1 MAIGIN
7 EFRAGFNGTRPNRF
21 KVSFDEV
28 PAGVPGAPAYL
39 DLYVKATSVPGSSIG
54 VIPTPWMGRVVKF
67 SGERTFADWTIQVYD
82 SSNPTINLRTF
93 FEAWI
98 DSMDGRNTHNI
109 NYKNVGS
116 AKVKWNDISGNTG
129 VGIHSNQEMFNSVI
143 TLRNCFP
150 IDISA
155 MELSY
160 DAVDTFAEFTITLA
174 YDFWEVDTGGGFV
187 GPPQN

>member
-21 KVSFDEV
+21 RISFDEV
-28 PAGVPGAPAYL
+28 PAGVPGAPENL

-54 VIPTPWMGRVVKF
+54 VIPTPWMGRVIKF

-82 SSNPTINLRTF
+82 SSNPSVNLRTF
-93 FEAWI
+93 FEGWI
-98 DSMDGRNTHNI
+98 DSMDSRNDHNI

-116 AKVKWNDISGNTG
+116 ALVGWNDISGNTG
-129 VGIHSNQEMFNSVI
+129 VGVHADQTSWKSMIM
-143 TLRNCFP
+143 LRNCFP

-174 YDFWEVDTGGGFV
+174 YDYWEDMSGASAV
-187 GPPQN
+187 